1 MSKLIRDLKEAEQR
15 RKAED
20 DQLAAD
26 REGEAA
32 ALAWLADEANGTA
45 RATEIRETQREAL
58 EVARRRAKA
67 EAAAIEQ
74 ARARLK
80 ADIAARTLT
89 AERIALERDNE
100 RLARQRQEAEEQ
112 ALAEARRRE
121 QAAADLRDAIAA
133 RLKRETEAL
142 AVAEAR
148 AQSEQAAVQA
158 ANEKTQMER
167 SLEAVEMSR
176 VAAERDAADLA
187 KQRGDRENEAA
198 QAKAARREVQAHL
211 RQMAA
216 QAHGPSTRPAGLDQ
230 PTVQMDSS
238 NAAIVDQLEDSAP
251 SRRGYLV
258 PGVAL
263 AALLLGTA
271 LGWLVA
277 TESQPPATAVVAA
290 PAPLPATT
298 PAPPPATLR
307 LETDAEAFGRRVATA
322 DFQDQDS
329 NRRLINPSAIQ

>member
-15 RKAED
+15 RQSGNE
-20 DQLAAD
+20 QLAAD

-45 RATEIRETQREAL
+45 RAMEVQETQREAL
-58 EVARRRAKA
+58 EVAQRRAKA

-100 RLARQRQEAEEQ
+100 RLARQRQVAEEL
-112 ALAEARRRE
+112 ALGEARRRE

-133 RLKRETEAL
+133 RLKRETEAQ

-148 AQSEQAAVQA
+148 VQSEQAAVAA
-158 ANEKTQMER
+158 ANEKAQMER
-167 SLEAVEMSR
+167 SLEAIEMSR
-176 VAAERDAADLA
+176 VAAEHDAAVVA
-187 KQRGDRENEAA
+187 EQRGDREKEAEL
-198 QAKAARREVQAHL
+198 AKAARREVQAQL
-211 RQMAA
+211 RRVTA
-216 QAHGPSTRPAGLDQ
+216 QARGPTTRPAGLDQ
-230 PTVQMDSS
+230 PTVQMGSS
-238 NAAIVDQLEDSAP
+238 NAAIADRLADSPP

-263 AALLLGTA
+263 VALILGAAS
-271 LGWLVA
+271 GWLAA
-277 TESQPPATAVVAA
+277 TDDQPPVVEAVAA
-290 PAPLPATT
+290 PVPVAI
-298 PAPPPATLR
+298 PAPPSATLR
-307 LETDAEAFGRRVATA
+307 LETDIEAFGRRVATA

-329 NRRLINPSAIQ
+329 NRRLNNPSAIQ